1 MGSLLWLAGSRE
13 SCCSVTKSH
22 PNLWPHRLQYA
33 RAPCPPLSPG
43 VHSSSCPLSQWCY
56 VTISSSAAL
65 FSFCLQSFSASEFY
79 PVSWLFMSGGQS
91 IGASA
96 LASVL
101 PVSIQG
107 WFPLG
112 LTGWISFQS
121 RGCSRTVVLSTTVQ
135 KHQFWHSPF
144 FMIQLSH
151 PYITSGK
158 NIA

>member
-1 MGSLLWLAGSRE
+1 MQNSLEVCTSTFNNGPC
-13 SCCSVTKSH
+13 CCSVAKSH
-22 PNLWPHRLQYA
+22 PTLWPHRLQYA

-121 RGCSRTVVLSTTVQ
+121 RGCVQ
-135 KHQFWHSPF
+135 KHQFWQSPF